1 MARTMAT
8 STIYEK
14 KTIFWLLLGLK
25 PSYDR
30 LLNECVTY
38 IYFVSKSHDTPL
50 PLPNATTIH
59 KVFTQKYPPDILY
72 FTIVT
77 CFLFKTKNR
86 NCDISKFG
94 EVSIHLFCIE
104 ISWYSS
110 FPSQRDH
117 HTQCLDK
124 NIHLK

>member
-14 KTIFWLLLGLK
+14 KNDFLTFTRLKTLLW
-25 PSYDR
+25 STFER
-30 LLNECVTY
+30 MCY
-38 IYFVSKSHDTPL
+38 IHLFCIEISWYSSSPTQRDHHTQSV
-50 PLPNATTIH
+50 
-59 KVFTQKYPPDILY
+59 TQKYPPDILY

-86 NCDISKFG
+86 NCDISKFR
-94 EVSIHLFCIE
+94 EVSVHLFCIE